1 MKLDVGKWTP
11 FRFLRRSAGERRN
24 EPSQT
29 GLAAA
34 GNMPAA
40 WPDALMAQ
48 PLRMMQDMM
57 MRDPFSVMRD
67 PFSGAGLE
75 RWFGDFSPGTFLPRL
90 DVVDDGD
97 ALRVIA
103 ELPGMDRKDVE
114 IILEDDAI
122 VLRGEKKLESET
134 EEQGCYRVE
143 RAFGSFQRVIPLPE
157 GVDIKGAEAKF
168 ENGVLTV
175 RLPKSTADKPGARR
189 IEIK

>member
-1 MKLDVGKWTP
+1 MAESASKVPVKPEQKASEHVSVPQAWRPFESLRREVDRLFEDFDRSSWRSP
-11 FRFLRRSAGERRN
+11 FRRSIFDIEPFWRRE
-24 EPSQT
+24 
-29 GLAAA
+29 LAASA
-34 GNMPAA
+34 APAV
-40 WPDALMAQ
+40 DI
-48 PLRMMQDMM
+48 
-57 MRDPFSVMRD
+57 V
-67 PFSGAGLE
+67 E
-75 RWFGDFSPGTFLPRL
+75 R
-90 DVVDDGD
+90 DDGYEI
-97 ALRVIA
+97 IA